1 MNGPRIPTDYPRI
14 RAVDSFAALVATPW
28 SDGVNALCWP
38 RSLPGDFGELVALAS
53 RHPVTR
59 GAGAAVLD
67 AEWLSAAQRSG
78 LQPGGRAAVAVLLND
93 LAQLKA
99 RGLEPELN
107 FVRSYDRDLEAQVL
121 PTDVYSFHVD
131 SAPVPTDTW
140 LCTYYGAPSE
150 GLRNEEAMACVD
162 IPTTRG
168 ALLEAFGGPDN
179 AAFRAHLRERSYDL
193 HYAPL
198 PGAQPFCFGVGA
210 LWRVAVQW
218 PGCAVPPCIHRA
230 PDEFAGPR
238 LLLIC

>member
-1 MNGPRIPTDYPRI
+1 MNGPRIPTDYSRI
-14 RAVDSFAALVATPW
+14 RLVESFEALVAAPW
-28 SDGVNALCWP
+28 SDGINAVCWP
-38 RSLPGDFGELVALAS
+38 RTVAGDFGALAELAS

-67 AEWLSAAQRSG
+67 ADWLSAAQTSD
-78 LQPGGRAAVAVLLND
+78 LQAGGRTAAAALLSD
-93 LAQLKA
+93 LARLKA

-107 FVRSYDRDLEAQVL
+107 FVRSYDRDLEEPVL

-150 GLRNEEAMACVD
+150 GLRNEEATACVD
-162 IPTTRG
+162 IPATRR
-168 ALLEAFGGPDN
+168 ALLQAFGGPDD

-198 PGAQPFCFGVGA
+198 PGARPFSFGVGA
-210 LWRVAVQW
+210 LWRIAVQW
-218 PGCAVPPCIHRA
+218 PGSVVPPCIHRA
-230 PDEFAGPR
+230 PDELAGPR
-238 LLLIC
+238 LLLIS